1 LGGTNDETNDQYGT
15 IASTL
20 RGKTLRVYWFIL
32 RNPKSASLREIQN
45 GANLSSPSLATYHL
59 DKLIE
64 LDLVKKDAHGFFH
77 LRRDVKVGV
86 LRLFMGSGRLL
97 IPRFLCY
104 AVFYSA
110 MLPMFLLFIPFIFG
124 PITLLLMFTLIFG
137 AVTNWIETIKAWR
150 MEI

>member
-1 LGGTNDETNDQYGT
+1 MGEINDETNEHYRT
-15 IASTL
+15 ISSTL
-20 RGKTLRVYWFIL
+20 KGKTLRVYWFIL
-32 RNPKSASLREIQN
+32 KNPKTTSLREIQN

-64 LDLVKKDAHGFFH
+64 LDLVKKDTHGFFH
-77 LRRDVKVGV
+77 LKQDVKVGV

-97 IPRFLCY
+97 VPRFLCY

-124 PITLLLMFTLIFG
+124 PITLILMFTLIFG